1 VTDSTAL
8 PIPSAGPRRRVLL
21 VGWDAADW
29 RMIEPLMRAGRMPNF
44 SKFIAEGVSGN
55 IASLTPMISP
65 ILWTSIATGKWGDK
79 HQILGFAEPDGTTG
93 KCRPVTSTS
102 RKCEALWTI
111 LHRNGRSASVVNW
124 FASHPAEACDGVIIS
139 DRFAPPVG
147 PPNKPWPVPAGTIS
161 PAALSDKAAKLRVH
175 PAMTTPDQIRRFVPR
190 LNEIDLRQP
199 AKPAGDTPP
208 ATDSTLAAATDPA
221 SEERNKINELRALL
235 AQCATVHTAAT
246 WILKEHASDFVG
258 VYYDAIDRFAH
269 AFMEFHPP
277 RMPHVPE
284 RHFELFKGVMETC
297 YEFHDM
303 MLGRL
308 MQLAGPETTVIVVSD
323 HGFFSDDLRPEGT
336 SAIQGGK
343 PVAWHR
349 PFGVFA
355 ARGPEIKQG
364 EKIYG
369 ASLLDVAPTVLAL
382 MGVPVGR
389 DMDGQVLTQIFRT
402 PASVAFV
409 ESHEPPAEQK
419 RETPADEDPWV
430 VQQMLDQLVQLG
442 YLSENSTDE
451 VVVDRMRNLAQIY
464 LATGRP
470 ALAKTQFENAL
481 EKKPGDESSR
491 LGISRCLLAEGKTS
505 EAETLIREVLGSDG
519 ESVRAH
525 IHLATISM
533 RRGDAAAAL
542 DHYLKAEALDAT
554 SPGVRTS
561 AGIALIRLRR
571 WQEAAEKF
579 EAALAVNADDVD
591 AWDGLGVA
599 YRALKQPG
607 DAVFAHMRAVALI
620 HTRPRSHV
628 NLAIALG
635 EVGHTRWA
643 AEALKVAMNLD
654 PTDPAPPELLAQLHE
669 RVFNE
674 PQIAE
679 QLRTK
684 AKELRLARR
693 GVTSDDSDSSPVQD
707 DPSEVVAPAA
717 AENAV

>member
-1 VTDSTAL
+1 MTDADAHQTTHT
-8 PIPSAGPRRRVLL
+8 GDRRRVLL

-29 RMIEPLMRAGRMPNF
+29 RMIEPLIRAGRMPNF
-44 SKFIAEGVSGN
+44 AKFIAEGVSGN

-65 ILWTSIATGKWGDK
+65 ILWTSIASGKWGDK

-111 LHRNGRSASVVNW
+111 LHRNRRSASVVNW
-124 FASHPAEACDGVIIS
+124 FASHPAEACGGVIIS
-139 DRFAPPVG
+139 DRFAPPIG
-147 PPNKPWPVPAGTIS
+147 PPNKPWPVPPGAVS
-161 PAALSDKAAKLRVH
+161 PSTLTDKAATLRVH
-175 PAMTTPDQIRRFVPR
+175 PAMTTPEQIRRFVPR
-190 LNEIDLRQP
+190 LSEIDLRQP
-199 AKPAGDTPP
+199 QKPADGSTP
-208 ATDSTLAAATDPA
+208 AADPA
-221 SEERNKINELRALL
+221 GEERAKINELRSLL

-308 MQLAGPETTVIVVSD
+308 MQLAGPDTTIIVVSD

-349 PFGVFA
+349 PFGVVA
-355 ARGPEIKQG
+355 ARGPEIKHG

-369 ASLLDVAPTVLAL
+369 ASLLDVAPTVLAI
-382 MGVPVGR
+382 MGLPVGR
-389 DMDGQVLTQIFRT
+389 DMDGQVLTQIFRSPPT
-402 PASVAFV
+402 IAFV
-409 ESHEPPAEQK
+409 DSHEPPAEHK

-451 VVVDRMRNLAQIY
+451 VVVDRLRNLGQIY

-470 ALAKTQFENAL
+470 ALAKAEFEKAL
-481 EKKPGDESSR
+481 EKKPDDESSR

-505 EAETLIREVLGSDG
+505 EAEALIREVLGNDG

-542 DHYLKAEALDAT
+542 DHYLKAEALDST
-554 SPGVRTS
+554 SPGVRTN

-599 YRALKQPG
+599 YRAMKQPG
-607 DAVFAHMRAVALI
+607 DAVFAHMRAIALI

-643 AEALKVAMNLD
+643 AEALKVAMGLD

-679 QLRTK
+679 QLRAK

-693 GVTSDDSDSSPVQD
+693 GMSRDDTSASPSQLD
-707 DPSEVVAPAA
+707 ASNPGASNAAPESAA
-717 AENAV
+717 AENAA